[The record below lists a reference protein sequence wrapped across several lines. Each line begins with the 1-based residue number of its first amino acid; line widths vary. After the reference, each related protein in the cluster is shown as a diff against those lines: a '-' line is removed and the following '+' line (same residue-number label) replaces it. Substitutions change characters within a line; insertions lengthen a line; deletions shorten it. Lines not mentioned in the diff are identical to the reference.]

1 MGYGGYCW
9 EFYRAT
15 IGIHSPFPFLGPD
28 TNRAPKEHISK
39 NKDRDI
45 PYKPPYSEAQ

>member
-1 MGYGGYCW
+1 MGAIVGNFIG
-9 EFYRAT
+9 AT